1 MVSNSIDLLE
11 LFQLSRQLICENFF
25 LDKSLRG
32 KPKAKSCKCVPQSCK
47 CKLRNAVKLLA
58 KQRYHF
64 RSNEIL
70 V

>member
-1 MVSNSIDLLE
+1 M
-11 LFQLSRQLICENFF
+11 FQKMLGNKARQLNESAKN
-25 LDKSLRG
+25 DKSLRG